1 MKIWKDEWANIKNM
15 LVGMSKKV
23 FKEMVKEMD
32 KIALQEEPSQ
42 QQRASNV
49 ICNHWIFWSLG
60 TINQQ
65 FSIKY
70 EFSGIFLQKRK

>member
-1 MKIWKDEWANIKNM
+1 MKISKDERADIRNM

-23 FKEMVKEMD
+23 YKEMVKEMD
-32 KIALQEEPSQ
+32 KIAPHEGPSQ

-49 ICNHWIFWSLG
+49 ICNHFIFQSLG
-60 TINQQ
+60 TINKQ

-70 EFSGIFLQKRK
+70 